1 MPKITYITP
10 QFAVAGQLAPEDFAR
25 LSAMGIKSVI
35 GNRPDD
41 EPGVLVSSEQA
52 RTLAERA
59 GLNFRYAPT
68 TNLAVLEPAS
78 VDAFEEALSGL
89 PGPVLAYCRSGTR
102 SSILWA
108 QLAARYG
115 ATPAALWALEQAGI
129 DLSFLHPELD
139 EISGAYQAGVKV
151 GDLAGEAV

>member
-10 QFAVAGQLAPEDFAR
+10 QFAVAGQLAPEDFAQ
-25 LSAMGIKSVI
+25 LAAMGIKSVI

-41 EPGVLVSSEQA
+41 EPGVLVDSEQA
-52 RTLAERA
+52 KTLAERA

-68 TNLAVLEPAS
+68 TNHAVVEPAS

-102 SSILWA
+102 SSILWV

-115 ATPAALWALEQAGI
+115 STEAALWALGEAGF
-129 DLSFLHPELD
+129 DLSFLKPDLD
-139 EISGAYQAGVKV
+139 EISGAYHAGTKV
-151 GDLAGEAV
+151 RELASEAA